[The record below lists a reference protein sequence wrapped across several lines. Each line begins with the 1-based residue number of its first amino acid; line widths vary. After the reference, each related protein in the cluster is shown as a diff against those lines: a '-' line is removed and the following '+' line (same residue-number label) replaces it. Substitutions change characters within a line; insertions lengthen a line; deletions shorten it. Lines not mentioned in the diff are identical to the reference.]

1 MLRLI
6 SGPAANPSWRVLERR
21 SHPAAMLGTQRVVQ
35 RGGSIGVA
43 MGVCVGGAAG
53 PSIPA
58 ACRHPPPPVGSSWC
72 SEEPFPLNAAGE
84 GFYLFFGCFSF
95 QLPPPPPPFKS
106 VTRTLWLL
114 SLFQLFDIL
123 HNRIIYVTRLEVLC
137 MLTGNQ
143 HTRNFLP
150 IPRKFAL
157 YS

>member
-95 QLPPPPPPFKS
+95 PDCAYLGFILSKQCRSPLPTCYFPVCYGNFKCS
-106 VTRTLWLL
+106 VFR
-114 SLFQLFDIL
+114 
-123 HNRIIYVTRLEVLC
+123 RRLYARA
-137 MLTGNQ
+137 
-143 HTRNFLP
+143 HFL
-150 IPRKFAL
+150 IFA
-157 YS
+157 